1 MTAAGLVLAAGAG
14 RRFGG
19 PKALAR
25 IDGVRLVDRMVAVAR
40 DGGCRPVVV
49 VEGAA
54 SLAPVSGARVV
65 HADDWAEGMGA
76 SLRTGLA
83 ALPDDAGACVV
94 LLVDTPWLTGAA
106 VRHVLAGRPGRGA
119 RVAVYEGRRA
129 HPVVLARAVWPEVAR
144 LAVGDEGARAWMR
157 AHPDEVTEVDCT
169 GLADPTDVDVPGHGV
184 HLTGKAGPPRPGP
197 TGPR

>member
-1 MTAAGLVLAAGAG
+1 MKVVALVLAAGAG

-25 IDGVRLVDRMVAVAR
+25 IDGVRLVDRMVSIAC
-40 DGGCRPVVV
+40 DGGCEPVVV

-54 SLAPVSGARVV
+54 PLAPVDGARVV
-65 HADDWAEGMGA
+65 RADDWAEGMGA

-83 ALPDDAGACVV
+83 ALPGDAPACVV

-106 VRHVLAGRPGRGA
+106 IRHVLEGRPDTGA

-129 HPVVLARAVWPEVAR
+129 HPVVLAREVWPDVAR

-157 AHPDEVTEVDCT
+157 SHPDDLTEIDCT
-169 GLADPTDVDVPGHGV
+169 GLADPTDVDVPRHGV
-184 HLTGKAGPPRPGP
+184 HLP
-197 TGPR
+197 

>member
-1 MTAAGLVLAAGAG
+1 VKVAALVLAAGAG

-25 IDGVRLVDRMVAVAR
+25 IDGVRLVDRMVTIAR
-40 DGGCRPVVV
+40 DGGCDPVVV

-54 SLAPVSGARVV
+54 PLAPVDGARVV
-65 HADDWAEGMGA
+65 RAEGWAEGMGA

-83 ALPDDAGACVV
+83 ALPGDADACVV

-106 VRHVLAGRPGRGA
+106 IRRLLADWPGTGA
-119 RVAVYEGRRA
+119 GMAAYDGRRR
-129 HPVVLARAVWPEVAR
+129 HPAVLAREVWPEVAE

-157 AHPDEVTEVDCT
+157 AHPDRVTEVDCT
-169 GLADPTDVDVPGHGV
+169 GLADPADVDVPHPAVTPHDHERSG
-184 HLTGKAGPPRPGP
+184 
-197 TGPR
+197 

>member
-1 MTAAGLVLAAGAG
+1 MRTVAGLVLAAGAG

-25 IDGVRLVDRMVAVAR
+25 IHGVRLVDRMVAIAR
-40 DGGCRPVVV
+40 DGGCDPVVV

-54 SLAPVSGARVV
+54 SLAPVDGARVV
-65 HADDWAEGMGA
+65 HADGWAEGMGA

-83 ALPDDAGACVV
+83 ALPEDAAACVV

-106 VRHVLAGRPGRGA
+106 IRHVLAGGPAWGA
-119 RVAVYEGRRA
+119 RVAVYDGRRG
-129 HPVVLARAVWPEVAR
+129 HPVVLARRVWDDVAR

-157 AHPDEVTEVDCT
+157 THPDEVTEVDCT
-169 GLADPTDVDVPGHGV
+169 GLADPTDVDVPHPAV
-184 HLTGKAGPPRPGP
+184 TGTGEPPRRGP
-197 TGPR
+197 TTRR